1 MGACQQI
8 ILSKSGEQGTKV
20 YLSAGFSPAKKRDLY
35 FCDGEVFF
43 LDRSLLMG
51 AIVDTRAKTNFIQG
65 FIRQS

>member
-8 ILSKSGEQGTKV
+8 NLSKSGEQGTKV
-20 YLSAGFSPAKKRDLY
+20 YLSAGFCSCKKKKIN

-51 AIVDTRAKTNFIQG
+51 AKINT
-65 FIRQS
+65 